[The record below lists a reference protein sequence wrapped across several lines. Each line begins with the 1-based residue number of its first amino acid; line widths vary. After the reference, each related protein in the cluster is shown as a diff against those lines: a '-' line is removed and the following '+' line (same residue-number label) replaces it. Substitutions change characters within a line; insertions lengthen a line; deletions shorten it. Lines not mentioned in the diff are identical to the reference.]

1 MSSNELRILLLIV
14 GGFVLLAIYY
24 FGRPGGSKR
33 NGGGPRREP
42 WLGEEAD
49 ADGASDPVLDIPPP
63 DDEEGAS
70 IASREAQPGQRPASD
85 FDRILT
91 LYLVAREGSSIRGPE
106 LVVAAEKAGLVFG
119 DRCIYHRLIDGR
131 PEASPLFSVANL
143 NEPGHFELSE
153 IERLE
158 TPGLC
163 FFMTLPGPVAALDA
177 LDSMLP
183 AAQRMAELLDAQL
196 LDEEQNALGRQ
207 RILSLRDEMRQ
218 YDRQHQDLQ
227 PIHRW

>member
-14 GGFVLLAIYY
+14 GAFVLLAIYY
-24 FGRPGGSKR
+24 FGRPAGSRR

-42 WLGEEAD
+42 WLGEEGEGLD
-49 ADGASDPVLDIPPP
+49 ADPLLEIPPA
-63 DDEEGAS
+63 DEEVEVQS
-70 IASREAQPGQRPASD
+70 PREAQPGQRPASD
-85 FDRILT
+85 YDRILT

-131 PEASPLFSVANL
+131 PDASPLFSVANL
-143 NEPGHFELSE
+143 NEPGNFELSE

-227 PIHRW
+227 PIQRW

>member
-1 MSSNELRILLLIV
+1 MSANELRILLLIV
-14 GGFVLLAIYY
+14 GAFVLLAIYY
-24 FGRPGGSKR
+24 FGRPQRGADQGSVR
-33 NGGGPRREP
+33 RREP
-42 WLGEEAD
+42 WLGEGE
-49 ADGASDPVLDIPPP
+49 
-63 DDEEGAS
+63 DEPERAEVTEEDEDLES
-70 IASREAQPGQRPASD
+70 IAEAPRGPQPGERPPQD
-85 FDRILT
+85 YDRILT
-91 LYLVAREGSSIRGPE
+91 LYLVAREGQKIRGAE

-131 PEASPLFSVANL
+131 PDAGPLFSVANL
-143 NEPGHFELSE
+143 NEPGHFELSVM
-153 IERLE
+153 ERLE

-218 YDRQHQDLQ
+218 YDRQHREQ
-227 PIHRW
+227 PLNLRSLG

>member
-1 MSSNELRILLLIV
+1 MSANELRILLLIV
-14 GGFVLLAIYY
+14 GAFVLLAIYY
-24 FGRPGGSKR
+24 FGRPNSRRDDLGR
-33 NGGGPRREP
+33 RREP
-42 WLGEEAD
+42 WLGEEGEGEEAEEPLLELPD
-49 ADGASDPVLDIPPP
+49 ESDFESVLQR
-63 DDEEGAS
+63 E
-70 IASREAQPGQRPASD
+70 SRPGQRPASD

-91 LYLVAREGSSIRGPE
+91 LYLVAREGASIRGPE

-131 PEASPLFSVANL
+131 SEAVPLFSVASL

-153 IERLE
+153 MDRLE

-163 FFMTLPGPVAALDA
+163 FFMTLPGPVPALDA

-183 AAQRMAELLDAQL
+183 AAQRMAELLDALL

-218 YDRQHQDLQ
+218 YDRQHQELQ
-227 PIHRW
+227 PIQRW

>member
-1 MSSNELRILLLIV
+1 MSANELRILLLIV
-14 GGFVLLAIYY
+14 GAFVLLAIYY
-24 FGRPGGSKR
+24 FGRPQRQGGDGSR
-33 NGGGPRREP
+33 RREP
-42 WLGEEAD
+42 WLGEEGEEEALI
-49 ADGASDPVLDIPPP
+49 G
-63 DDEEGAS
+63 DESGMVEVDLEA
-70 IASREAQPGQRPASD
+70 IEPAPREPQPGERVQQD
-85 FDRILT
+85 YDRILT
-91 LYLVAREGSSIRGPE
+91 LYLVAREGEKIRGPE

-143 NEPGHFELSE
+143 NEPGHFELSAM
-153 IERLE
+153 ERLE

-163 FFMTLPGPVAALDA
+163 FFMTLPGPMAALDA

-218 YDRQHQDLQ
+218 YDRQHRDW
-227 PIHRW
+227 PASTR

>member
-1 MSSNELRILLLIV
+1 MSANELRILLLIV
-14 GGFVLLAIYY
+14 GAFVLLAIYY
-24 FGRPGGSKR
+24 FGRPQRNEGGSSVR
-33 NGGGPRREP
+33 RREP
-42 WLGEEAD
+42 WLGEGEGEEDAERPFDAD
-49 ADGASDPVLDIPPP
+49 AEVAPEPEPPRGP
-63 DDEEGAS
+63 
-70 IASREAQPGQRPASD
+70 QPGERPAQD
-85 FDRILT
+85 YDRILT
-91 LYLVAREGSSIRGPE
+91 LYLVAREGQKIRGAE

-119 DRCIYHRLIDGR
+119 DRCIYHRLIDGK
-131 PEASPLFSVANL
+131 PDAGPLFSVANL
-143 NEPGHFELSE
+143 NEPGHFELSAM
-153 IERLE
+153 ERLE

-218 YDRQHQDLQ
+218 YDRQHREQ
-227 PIHRW
+227 PLNLRSLG

>member
-1 MSSNELRILLLIV
+1 MSANELRILLLVV
-14 GGFVLLAIYY
+14 GAFVLLAIYY
-24 FGRPGGSKR
+24 FGRPGARRDEASQ
-33 NGGGPRREP
+33 RREP
-42 WLGEEAD
+42 WLGDEGE
-49 ADGASDPVLDIPPP
+49 SP
-63 DDEEGAS
+63 DDDEPPLELPDESEIEPAS
-70 IASREAQPGQRPASD
+70 VREVQPGQRPASD

-91 LYLVAREGSSIRGPE
+91 LYLVAREGACIRGPE

-131 PEASPLFSVANL
+131 SEAVPLFSVASL

-153 IERLE
+153 MDRLE

-163 FFMTLPGPVAALDA
+163 FFMTLPGPVPALDA

-196 LDEEQNALGRQ
+196 LDEEQNALSRQ

-218 YDRQHQDLQ
+218 YDRQHQELQ
-227 PIHRW
+227 PIQRW